1 MIGIKKVRGIQGK
14 LIVSFVMLTVMVT
27 LITGIIQYRSRSE
40 EILEDTKQQVFKLSA
55 AAALLIDGDEHE
67 KLTKE
72 EHQLTDTYSDI
83 KNKIIEFQKET
94 GVTYIYTLVKASDN
108 KTNFIID
115 ADEAEGA
122 ALGDEYKYLPAM
134 DSAFNG
140 VAVADDEVYK
150 DDWGVFLSGYAPI
163 KNSEGKVVAIV
174 GVDIDARHILERKN
188 AVIKGIVIN
197 IVFSIGLTLILAIL
211 ISKKIIK
218 PIHYLVERF
227 EELSMAGGDLTKRIE
242 IKTGDELESLGQ
254 AITKFIGN
262 IRDIVKQI
270 SDNAEVVS
278 DSADNLDVYVI
289 QTKRAIGEVTDAI
302 QGIAQGATEQAG
314 NVNDVTYW
322 IKKIAID
329 INQNEDN
336 INNINKSVNNTR
348 TLISN
353 GVVAVTNQNEK
364 TEENLNAFNKVKDAV
379 EKFTKEIKEVENILS
394 TITNISNQTN
404 LLALNAAIE
413 AARAGEHGKGFSIV
427 ADEVRKLAE
436 GSTSAV
442 EEIGQILQR
451 INSDS
456 IEAIKELN
464 NANLIAKEQKI
475 AVDDTSTTFKEITIE
490 LEAMIHSID
499 IISGSFKEIAEN
511 TNTISDR
518 IQEVSSV
525 SQENAAIVEEVS
537 ASSEEQN
544 TSMEK
549 IGEVAKGLNISS
561 KKLEEIILKF
571 KI

>member
-83 KNKIIEFQKET
+83 KNKMIEFQKET

-122 ALGDEYKYLPAM
+122 ALGDEYKYLSAM

-140 VAVADDEVYK
+140 IASADDEVYK

-188 AVIKGIVIN
+188 AVIKGIAIN

-254 AITKFIGN
+254 AVTKFIGN

-270 SDNAEVVS
+270 SDDAEVLS
-278 DSADNLDVYVI
+278 DSADNLDVYVS

-302 QGIAQGATEQAG
+302 QGIAKGATEQAG

-364 TEENLNAFNKVKDAV
+364 TEENLNAFNKVKEAV

-475 AVDDTSTTFKEITIE
+475 AVDDTSITFKEITIE

-499 IISGSFKEIAEN
+499 IISSSFKEIAEN

-549 IGEVAKGLNISS
+549 IGDVAENLNISS